1 MCRTIDLSPQNIA
14 INTNVL
20 LRCYAGTAK
29 DPFVK
34 VHLTPN
40 FFFAKIIRLIS
51 WSNVAQKFLEL
62 VKSSNFYAPSK
73 YVKMPPFWFATEFNG
88 AWVEA
93 GCDVNSRTR

>member
-34 VHLTPN
+34 VHLTPK
-40 FFFAKIIRLIS
+40 FFFAKIIKPILGVTWRK
-51 WSNVAQKFLEL
+51 NFLNAAIL
-62 VKSSNFYAPSK
+62 ARDRV
-73 YVKMPPFWFATEFNG
+73 
-88 AWVEA
+88 
-93 GCDVNSRTR
+93 